1 MAAMATIATIATS
14 AAGSADASSSSAPTA
29 HHPLLWSAR
38 LCAHGRWCVQ
48 HFGGAAPPIVT
59 LFGRRRRSLA
69 LGVDLIGRLA
79 LCLDAL
85 LHVQPVLL
93 EVRLYVLASGSVLAV
108 QVHDLGDGLRF
119 RLLKPKLGHGGLEAI
134 VEVG

>member
-38 LCAHGRWCVQ
+38 LRAHGRCVQ

-108 QVHDLGDGLRF
+108 QVHDLGDRLRLC
-119 RLLKPKLGHGGLEAI
+119 LLVPKLGHGGLEAMA
-134 VEVG
+134 EVG